1 MNSRKFNIYKNAIF
15 FYIASGVL
23 LVAGLVVGIILGLNS
38 EIAISGRSIL
48 NTTLAVM
55 VFALIA
61 FIFLSV
67 KFDPYLGF
75 TGVLA
80 IAHNVTLTLAL
91 VCIFRMPVAENLAM
105 TILIV
110 CAISV
115 MNILLVFENKKEEY
129 KSTTNRENLVNNLVS
144 QKLKTVLVVNC
155 IIFFTTII
163 MIFSFEADIIGLVRS
178 LLIGIVACVY
188 STIFMVAPF
197 WGAFVKERKDR
208 KSVKDIEE
216 DYIK

>member
-23 LVAGLVVGIILGLNS
+23 LVAGLVVGIVLGLNS
-38 EIAISGRSIL
+38 DIAISGGAIL

-55 VFALIA
+55 VFSLIA

-67 KFDPYLGF
+67 KFDTYLGF

-91 VCIFRMPVAENLAM
+91 VCIFRMQVAENLAM

-144 QKLKTVLVVNC
+144 QKLKTILVVNC
-155 IIFFTTII
+155 IIFFTTIL

-188 STIFMVAPF
+188 STIFMIAPF
-197 WGAFVKERKDR
+197 WGRFVKERKDR

>member
-1 MNSRKFNIYKNAIF
+1 MNSKKFNVYKNAIF
-15 FYIASGVL
+15 FYIASCIL
-23 LVAGLVVGIILGLNS
+23 LVAGLVVGIVFGLNS
-38 EIAISGRSIL
+38 EIVISGSAIL

-61 FIFLSV
+61 FIFLAV

-80 IAHNVTLTLAL
+80 IAHNVMLTIAL
-91 VCIFRMPVAENLAM
+91 VCLFRIPVAEHLAM

-110 CAISV
+110 CAVTI
-115 MNILLVFENKKEEY
+115 MNLLLVFENKKEEY
-129 KSTTNRENLVNNLVS
+129 KSTTNREKLVNKLVS
-144 QKLKTVLVVNC
+144 QRLKTVLVVNC
-155 IIFFTTII
+155 ILFFTTIL
-163 MIFSFEADIIGLVRS
+163 MIFSFEANIISLVRS
-178 LLIGIVACVY
+178 LLIGLVVCVY
-188 STIFMVAPF
+188 STIFMITPF
-197 WGAFVKERKDR
+197 WGTFVKERKDR

>member
-23 LVAGLVVGIILGLNS
+23 LVAGLVVGIVLGLNS
-38 EIAISGRSIL
+38 EIAISGRAIL

-105 TILIV
+105 TILVV

-178 LLIGIVACVY
+178 LLIGIVTCVY
-188 STIFMVAPF
+188 STIFMIAPF